1 MAIHSNVAAARL
13 RAGQV
18 ALGFGIN
25 LLRSV
30 AAPQL
35 AKAAGYHWLFIDM
48 EHGAISLH
56 DASQLCI
63 AALPVGI
70 TPIVRITQGA
80 YSEGTRVLD
89 NGAQGIIVPNVD
101 NAAQARQMVEAFRYP
116 PTGRRPWGGNV
127 LPFSYA
133 PPALDEARKQ
143 VNAELLLI
151 ALIESEQG
159 VANADAIAAIDGI
172 DVLLIGASDLTA
184 ELGIPGQWGEAR
196 IQQAFDTVSQACLRH
211 GKVLGC
217 AGIYDKVWSRRYME
231 LGARFIP
238 GGNDQAFILAAAR
251 ERALLLS

>member
-1 MAIHSNVAAARL
+1 MAIHGNAAAARL

-18 ALGFGIN
+18 ALGFGVS

-35 AKAAGYHWLFIDM
+35 AKAAGYHWLFVDM

-70 TPIVRITQGA
+70 TPIVRIAQGA
-80 YSEGTRVLD
+80 HSEGTRVLD

-101 NAAQARQMVEAFRYP
+101 SAAQAQQMVNAFRYP
-116 PTGRRPWGGNV
+116 PTGRRTWGGNI

-159 VANADAIAAIDGI
+159 VTNADAIAAIDGI

-184 ELGIPGQWGEAR
+184 ELGIPGQWGDGR
-196 IQQAFDTVSQACLRH
+196 FRQAFGTVSQACQRH
-211 GKVLGC
+211 GKVVGC
-217 AGIYDKVWSRRYME
+217 AGIYDKVWSKHYME

-238 GGNDQAFILAAAR
+238 GGNDQAFILGAAR